1 MISRPLDTFFP
12 IRCYSFPILKIK
24 RTVKKPDIATPYPA
38 KQAINYICDNPKL
51 FSMRCLKFTGLI
63 IGIFAFVAVRAQDYS
78 NKGLMDIKEK
88 VEANRVTWNKA
99 FDDASAAKNFAALRP
114 LREADERYV
123 DEQISAL
130 RRLYAE
136 GDGRALLSAINNY
149 LRIQKQ
155 FIRDI
160 MLPAES
166 IEGNDA
172 DIATI
177 NEKISSFGEKEKIF
191 LVEINNALRTEG
203 AEAGPST
210 PAKVDEEMEEDNL
223 FEEPHGSVIEGRE
236 TRKEK
241 RRLPHEKARHKKHKD
256 RDSQAE
262 DEE

>member
-1 MISRPLDTFFP
+1 
-12 IRCYSFPILKIK
+12 
-24 RTVKKPDIATPYPA
+24 
-38 KQAINYICDNPKL
+38 
-51 FSMRCLKFTGLI
+51 MRCLKFTGLI
-63 IGIFAFVAVRAQDYS
+63 IGIFAFAAVRAQDYS

-99 FDDASAAKNFAALRP
+99 FDDASAAKNFSALRP

-136 GDGRALLSAINNY
+136 GDGRALLSAVNNY

-155 FIRDI
+155 FVRDI

-166 IEGNDA
+166 IEGNET

-203 AEAGPST
+203 PEAGPST
-210 PAKVDEEMEEDNL
+210 PAKVDEEMEEEDL
-223 FEEPHGSVIEGRE
+223 FQEPHGSMIEGRE
-236 TRKEK
+236 TRKGKKQARERG
-241 RRLPHEKARHKKHKD
+241 RRQKHKD
-256 RDSQAE
+256 RDNQSDD
-262 DEE
+262 DE

>member
-1 MISRPLDTFFP
+1 MSFRSKPL
-12 IRCYSFPILKIK
+12 II
-24 RTVKKPDIATPYPA
+24 
-38 KQAINYICDNPKL
+38 YICSNSKWYIMRYLKLTGFVIAL
-51 FSMRCLKFTGLI
+51 FS
-63 IGIFAFVAVRAQDYS
+63 FVAVYAQDYS

-99 FDDASAAKNFAALRP
+99 FDDASAAKNFSSLRP

-166 IEGNDA
+166 IQGNDA

-203 AEAGPST
+203 AEAGPAT
-210 PAKVDEEMEEDNL
+210 PAKTDEEMEEEDM
-223 FEEPHGSVIEGRE
+223 FQEPHGSVIEGRE
-236 TRKEK
+236 SRKSK
-241 RRLPHEKARHKKHKD
+241 GRLPHEKGRHKKHKD
-256 RDSQAE
+256 RDSQVE
-262 DEE
+262 DEDSGD